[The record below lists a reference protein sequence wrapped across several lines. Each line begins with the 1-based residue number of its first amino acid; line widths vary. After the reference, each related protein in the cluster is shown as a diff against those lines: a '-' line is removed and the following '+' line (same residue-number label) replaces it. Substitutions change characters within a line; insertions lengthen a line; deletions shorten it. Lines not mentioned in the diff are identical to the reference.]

1 MRTLIKETL
10 EKVGQSV
17 TLNGWV
23 DSIRDH
29 GKVAFIDL
37 RDRSG
42 KIQCVGKDLPKVTA
56 ESVVEINGIVA
67 KRPEKLINPKLPT
80 GSVEIQIEKMTVMS
94 LCKELPFPVDTEG
107 YEIDEELRL
116 KYRYLD
122 LRRPRLRRNIKVRS
136 EYVKAA
142 REYLFTQD
150 FHRS

>member
-67 KRPEKLINPKLPT
+67 KRPEKLINPKLP
-80 GSVEIQIEKMTVMS
+80 
-94 LCKELPFPVDTEG
+94 
-107 YEIDEELRL
+107 
-116 KYRYLD
+116 
-122 LRRPRLRRNIKVRS
+122 
-136 EYVKAA
+136 
-142 REYLFTQD
+142 
-150 FHRS
+150 